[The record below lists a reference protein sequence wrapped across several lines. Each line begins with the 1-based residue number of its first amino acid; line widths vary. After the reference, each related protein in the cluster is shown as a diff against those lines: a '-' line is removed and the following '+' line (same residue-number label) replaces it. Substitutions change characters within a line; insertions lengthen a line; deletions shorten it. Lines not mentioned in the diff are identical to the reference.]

1 MVFNILTNIVN
12 SIRDH
17 SFSKYVKF
25 SKKLTFLPLDSEFD
39 PEFENLN
46 LGAMTDDVKEFQ
58 FEVSIIV
65 FFRVIPTGV
74 FRTLSNI

>member
-17 SFSKYVKF
+17 SFSKCVKF

-58 FEVSIIV
+58 FEVTIIV